1 MNKINKNLVP
11 NEGGLELMCRD
22 VAVVVVVVVVVDDAA
37 AVVAVV
43 GGVVPGH
50 VTDDAGVR
58 DLTQNWLRQHLGPA
72 WSG

>member
-1 MNKINKNLVP
+1 MNRINKNLAP

-22 VAVVVVVVVVVDDAA
+22 VAVVVVVDDDAVVV
-37 AVVAVV
+37 AVVAV
-43 GGVVPGH
+43 VVPGH
-50 VTDDAGVR
+50 VTDDAGVQ

>member
-22 VAVVVVVVVVVDDAA
+22 VAVVVVVVVDDD
-37 AVVAVV
+37 VVAVV
-43 GGVVPGH
+43 VVVVVPGH
-50 VTDDAGVR
+50 VTGDAGVQ

>member
-22 VAVVVVVVVVVDDAA
+22 VAVVVVVVVDDDAV
-37 AVVAVV
+37 VVAVV
-43 GGVVPGH
+43 VVPGH
-50 VTDDAGVR
+50 VTGDAGVQ

>member
-22 VAVVVVVVVVVDDAA
+22 VAVVVVVVVDDDA
-37 AVVAVV
+37 VVVV
-43 GGVVPGH
+43 VVVVPGH
-50 VTDDAGVR
+50 VTGDAGVQ

>member
-1 MNKINKNLVP
+1 MNKINKNLVT

-22 VAVVVVVVVVVDDAA
+22 VAVVVVVVVDDDAV
-37 AVVAVV
+37 VVAVV
-43 GGVVPGH
+43 VVVVPGH
-50 VTDDAGVR
+50 VTGDAGVQ

>member
-11 NEGGLELMCRD
+11 NEGGLESMCRD
-22 VAVVVVVVVVVDDAA
+22 VAVVVVVVVDDDAV
-37 AVVAVV
+37 VVAVV
-43 GGVVPGH
+43 VVPGH
-50 VTDDAGVR
+50 VTGDAGVQ